1 MDAKSAIDKFA
12 RAAGFDGG
20 AAWMHD
26 NALMFV
32 KRPDPLSYVDA
43 VNWMYVRTEPM
54 PKTEHGTGAD
64 MIVRAKSW
72 EDLAARV
79 RHALVE
85 DSLYVQRSKID
96 KSSVG
101 AAEFMVE
108 WELLGLGSEEASG
121 HS

>member
-32 KRPDPLSYVDA
+32 KMPDPLSYVDA

-54 PKTEHGTGAD
+54 PKTEHGGAGT
-64 MIVRAKSW
+64 IVRAKSW

-96 KSSVG
+96 KSSAS

-108 WELLGLGSEEASG
+108 CELLGLGSEEASG
-121 HS
+121 HG